1 MFLFNPHVAGCR
13 KVRYVA
19 KPERIFHS
27 DADGIKLLTVV
38 AVPEVSVNAV
48 GPCRVI
54 HIPNSL
60 ILESGNFPH
69 EADFGKLDK
78 KFVFCTTVIP
88 DRLGCVFCPREME
101 IQYFVVIYS
110 F

>member
-1 MFLFNPHVAGCR
+1 MFFFNPHVAGCR

-78 KFVFCTTVIP
+78 KFVSCTTVIL
-88 DRLGCVFCPREME
+88 DRLGCVFCPREMG

>member
-1 MFLFNPHVAGCR
+1 MFEIYIIVLSNSTLLAIPEIVLMP
-13 KVRYVA
+13 

-38 AVPEVSVNAV
+38 AVPEASVTGV

-60 ILESGNFPH
+60 ILESGNFHVKPTL
-69 EADFGKLDK
+69 ENSVRNLCL
-78 KFVFCTTVIP
+78 VRT
-88 DRLGCVFCPREME
+88 
-101 IQYFVVIYS
+101 
-110 F
+110 